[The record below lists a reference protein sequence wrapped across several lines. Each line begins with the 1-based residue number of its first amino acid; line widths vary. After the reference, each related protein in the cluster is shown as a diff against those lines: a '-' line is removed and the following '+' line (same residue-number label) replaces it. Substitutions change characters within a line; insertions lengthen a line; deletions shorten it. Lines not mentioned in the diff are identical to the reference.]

1 MRPRRTGRSET
12 RGTRERHEPTRDDPQ
27 PLRRRPTGP
36 LDRRLVARAGA
47 VRLLLGADV
56 AIGCVTALLVLVQA
70 TLLARIIAGS
80 YSGDTL
86 GELRP
91 SLGLLLLA
99 FAGRAVLAWAFEAV
113 GRLAAT
119 SVLSRLRLDLAA
131 RRLAVQPAALDGAQT
146 GELAAA
152 AVFGATALEA
162 YFGRFLPQLVLAA
175 VVPAAV
181 ILWIVPIDVA
191 SAAIMLVTLPLVP
204 VFMVLVGRYTGQRTR
219 ERADALNVLATHF
232 MDVVRGLPTLRAFNR
247 SHAQTAAIAERS
259 DAYRRATSGTLRVA
273 FLSSA
278 VLDLAAT
285 LGVALVAVSVGLRL
299 DAGDM
304 SLDPALVILILAP
317 ELYLPLRNLGAL
329 YHSSADG
336 VAVAST
342 LLPLAEPVPAG
353 RNAAR
358 QPPSPREAV
367 VRLERVSYA
376 YPSRSVP
383 VVSDVDIELPPGEI
397 VALIGPT
404 GSGKSTIASVLLGFA
419 EPTAGRVTIGGVD
432 LAVCDLGG
440 WRGSVAWVPQ
450 HPTLLRA
457 SVADNFRL
465 GRPSAPLGDVQD
477 AARLAGADAFMRDLV
492 RGYDTIV
499 GDGGRPVS
507 AGQRQRIALARGFLR
522 RAPLV
527 VLDEPTANI
536 DRVGA
541 RTIADAV
548 AGLRGVSTVLVIT
561 HAPEMVRLA
570 DRVVEVRGGR
580 VGAATRAVATA

>member
-1 MRPRRTGRSET
+1 M
-12 RGTRERHEPTRDDPQ
+12 
-27 PLRRRPTGP
+27 
-36 LDRRLVARAGA
+36 
-47 VRLLLGADV
+47 RLLLAADV
-56 AIGCVTALLVLVQA
+56 AVGCAMALLVLVQA
-70 TLLARIIAGS
+70 TLLARVIAGS
-80 YSGDTL
+80 YSGDTV

-99 FAGRAVLAWAFEAV
+99 FAGRAGLAWVFEAV

-119 SVLSRLRLDLAA
+119 SVLSGLRLDLAA
-131 RRLAVQPAALDGAQT
+131 RRLAVQPTALDGAQT

-152 AVFGATALEA
+152 AVFGATALES

-175 VVPAAV
+175 VVPAVV

-204 VFMVLVGRYTGQRTR
+204 VFMVMVGSYTAQRTR
-219 ERADALNVLATHF
+219 DRAHALSLLATHF
-232 MDVVRGLPTLRAFNR
+232 MDVVRGLPTLRAFNC

-259 DAYRRATSGTLRVA
+259 DAYRQATAGTLRVA
-273 FLSSA
+273 FLSGA

-304 SLDPALVILILAP
+304 SLDTALVILILAP

-329 YHSSADG
+329 YHASADG

-342 LLPLAEPVPAG
+342 LLPLAEPVPTG
-353 RNAAR
+353 REPVR
-358 QPPSPREAV
+358 QPPSPRAAV
-367 VRLERVSYA
+367 VRLEHASYA
-376 YPSRSVP
+376 YPSRPVP
-383 VVSDVDIELPPGEI
+383 VVSDIDIELPPGEI
-397 VALIGPT
+397 VALVGPT
-404 GSGKSTIASVLLGFA
+404 GSGKSTIALMLLGFA

-432 LAVCDLGG
+432 LAAYNLGS
-440 WRGSVAWVPQ
+440 WRESVAWVPQ

-457 SVADNFRL
+457 SVADNIRL
-465 GRPSAPLGDVQD
+465 GRPSAPLAEVHG
-477 AARLAGADAFMRDLV
+477 AARLAGADAFIRDLA

-499 GDGGRPVS
+499 GDGGQRVS

-522 RAPLV
+522 RAPLL

-536 DRVGA
+536 DRHGA
-541 RTIADAV
+541 GTIADAI
-548 AGLRGVSTVLVIT
+548 AGLRGASTVLVIT
-561 HAPEMVRLA
+561 HAPDIMRLA
-570 DRVVEVRGGR
+570 DRVVELRGGR
-580 VGAATRAVATA
+580 VAAGTRAVATA

>member
-1 MRPRRTGRSET
+1 MP
-12 RGTRERHEPTRDDPQ
+12 
-27 PLRRRPTGP
+27 
-36 LDRRLVARAGA
+36 
-47 VRLLLGADV
+47 AD
-56 AIGCVTALLVLVQA
+56 
-70 TLLARIIAGS
+70 
-80 YSGDTL
+80 
-86 GELRP
+86 
-91 SLGLLLLA
+91 
-99 FAGRAVLAWAFEAV
+99 
-113 GRLAAT
+113 
-119 SVLSRLRLDLAA
+119 
-131 RRLAVQPAALDGAQT
+131 
-146 GELAAA
+146 
-152 AVFGATALEA
+152 
-162 YFGRFLPQLVLAA
+162 
-175 VVPAAV
+175 
-181 ILWIVPIDVA
+181 
-191 SAAIMLVTLPLVP
+191 
-204 VFMVLVGRYTGQRTR
+204 
-219 ERADALNVLATHF
+219 
-232 MDVVRGLPTLRAFNR
+232 
-247 SHAQTAAIAERS
+247 
-259 DAYRRATSGTLRVA
+259 
-273 FLSSA
+273 
-278 VLDLAAT
+278 
-285 LGVALVAVSVGLRL
+285 
-299 DAGDM
+299 
-304 SLDPALVILILAP
+304 
-317 ELYLPLRNLGAL
+317 
-329 YHSSADG
+329 
-336 VAVAST
+336 
-342 LLPLAEPVPAG
+342 

-404 GSGKSTIASVLLGFA
+404 GSGKSTIASVLLGFT

-432 LAVCDLGG
+432 LAVCDLRG

-457 SVADNFRL
+457 SVADNIRL
-465 GRPSAPLGDVQD
+465 GRPSAPLGQVHD
-477 AARLAGADAFMRDLV
+477 AARLAGADAFIRDLV

-580 VGAATRAVATA
+580 VGAAARAVATA

>member
-1 MRPRRTGRSET
+1 M
-12 RGTRERHEPTRDDPQ
+12 
-27 PLRRRPTGP
+27 
-36 LDRRLVARAGA
+36 
-47 VRLLLGADV
+47 RLLLWADV
-56 AIGCVTALLVLVQA
+56 AIGCATALLVLVQA
-70 TLLARIIAGS
+70 TLLARVIAGS
-80 YSGDTL
+80 YSGETL

-91 SLGLLLLA
+91 SIGLLFLT
-99 FAGRAVLAWAFEAV
+99 FAGRAGLAWAFEAV

-119 SVLSRLRLDLAA
+119 SVLSGLRLDLAA
-131 RRLAVQPAALDGAQT
+131 RRLAVQPTALDGAQT

-204 VFMVLVGRYTGQRTR
+204 VFMVLVGRYTAQRTR
-219 ERADALNVLATHF
+219 ERADALSLLATHF

-247 SHAQTAAIAERS
+247 SHAQRAAVAEHS
-259 DAYRRATSGTLRVA
+259 DAYRRATAGTLRVS
-273 FLSSA
+273 FLSGA

-299 DAGDM
+299 DAGEM

-329 YHSSADG
+329 YHASADG

-353 RNAAR
+353 RGPVR
-358 QPPSPREAV
+358 QPPNPRAAV

-376 YPSRSVP
+376 YPSRPVP
-383 VVSDVDIELPPGEI
+383 VLSDVDIELSPGEI
-397 VALIGPT
+397 VALVGPT
-404 GSGKSTIASVLLGFA
+404 GSGKSTIASMLLGFT

-432 LAVCDLGG
+432 LAACDLGG

-457 SVADNFRL
+457 SVADNIRL
-465 GRPSAPLGDVQD
+465 GRPSTPLMEVHD
-477 AARLAGADAFMRDLV
+477 AARLAGADAFIRDLA

-499 GDGGRPVS
+499 GDGGQRIS

-522 RAPLV
+522 RAPLL

-536 DRVGA
+536 DRQGA
-541 RTIADAV
+541 RTIADAL
-548 AGLRGVSTVLVIT
+548 AGLRGASTVLVIT
-561 HAPEMVRLA
+561 HSPEMVRLA
-570 DRVVEVRGGR
+570 DRVVEVRSGR
-580 VGAATRAVATA
+580 VRAGTRVVATA